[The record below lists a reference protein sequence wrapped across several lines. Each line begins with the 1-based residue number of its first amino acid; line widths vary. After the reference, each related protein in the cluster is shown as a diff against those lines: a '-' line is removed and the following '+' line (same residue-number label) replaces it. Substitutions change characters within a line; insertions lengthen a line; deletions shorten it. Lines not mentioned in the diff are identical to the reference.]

1 MQAVDAK
8 YQSTAKEHQG
18 TVLDF
23 HELTQMLDEA
33 KEVEK
38 NQDNIRSKN
47 EEIHFED

>member
-38 NQDNIRSKN
+38 NQSDIRSKN
-47 EEIHFED
+47 QDTCSED